1 MKTSKLSLYLVAIFI
16 LLLGFTA
23 IGNAGVN
30 PAIKDWDFLKFLF
43 WICIIVG
50 NWVVSAI
57 VTHKVVQIKIKMH
70 DEGIFTL
77 GTKIGK
83 VEEGVNKK
91 LYKEDGS
98 SIYVPRPE
106 CDKEKAD
113 TERRHDKG
121 TRALCKKIE
130 KLEEAMSGLT
140 KYQGDLAVSVSNL
153 VGKLGG

>member
-16 LLLGFTA
+16 LLLGFTSL
-23 IGNAGVN
+23 GNAGVN

-43 WICIIVG
+43 WISIIVG

-91 LYKEDGS
+91 LYKADGS

-106 CDKEKAD
+106 CDKEKEA

-121 TRALCKKIE
+121 TRTLCDKIE
-130 KLEEAMSGLT
+130 KLSVTVSDVAKSQGELAM
-140 KYQGDLAVSVSNL
+140 SVSNL
-153 VGKLGG
+153 LGKLGD